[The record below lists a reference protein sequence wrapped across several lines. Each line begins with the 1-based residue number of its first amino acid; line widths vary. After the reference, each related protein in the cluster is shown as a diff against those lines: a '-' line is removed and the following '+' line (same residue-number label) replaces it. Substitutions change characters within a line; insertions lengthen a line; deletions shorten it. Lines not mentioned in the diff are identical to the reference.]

1 MTRAGLH
8 SALSLSLSSS
18 LLITDSTSV
27 DRLCGSQCLRQKR
40 KMAVQNLKIAFAI
53 RAIGLEDWSN
63 FVDAREPNDVP
74 DCAFTFTF
82 MFEMMLHG
90 IVEIR

>member
-1 MTRAGLH
+1 M
-8 SALSLSLSSS
+8 
-18 LLITDSTSV
+18 
-27 DRLCGSQCLRQKR
+27 
-40 KMAVQNLKIAFAI
+40 KIAFAI